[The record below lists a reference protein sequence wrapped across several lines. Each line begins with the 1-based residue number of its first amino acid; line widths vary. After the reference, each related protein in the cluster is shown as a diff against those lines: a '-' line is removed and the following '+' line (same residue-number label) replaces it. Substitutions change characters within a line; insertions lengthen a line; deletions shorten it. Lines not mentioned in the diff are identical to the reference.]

1 MKEYNY
7 TLTTSQTT
15 ASGGSLSADTISLT
29 GTNNVIFSLSGI
41 GQQYSTINKVI
52 AEFPNRSEQVFTRT
66 LTANVSS
73 LSATIFNNII
83 ESEVQDECSKE
94 ISFYLHRDDGFI
106 DTHVLTFDVT
116 TTNLDD
122 YTDVNL
128 IKSEYFAIDT
138 NDNNLVLTFNADDPN
153 ITGVNLIDFDQIS
166 RPTHP
171 EKTKKYFSNTG
182 SPVSSLS
189 SLISLHADTIVTNAG
204 RSNLKGLTIRSG
216 DNSQRATVKFTTRV
230 PTVTTELVDYVDTSK
245 IFSPAIPN
253 TTFFHTSGQIVWH
266 ANEEVQVK
274 SFNIPLIDSYGAY
287 VNILGTGNTQAY
299 FHNYF
304 TGQTQTVSANY
315 FFVDL
320 FDLSGCEVELCECST
335 LTAYINY

>member
-7 TLTTSQTT
+7 TLTTSQTAAT
-15 ASGGSLSADTISLT
+15 AGSASSGTLSLT

-41 GQQYSTINKVI
+41 DQQYSTINKVI

-73 LSATIFNNII
+73 LTATTFNNIF
-83 ESEVQDECSKE
+83 ESEVQNDCSKE
-94 ISFYLHRDDGFI
+94 ISFFLHRDDGFI
-106 DTHVLTFDVT
+106 DTHVLTFNIT
-116 TTNLDD
+116 TTNLED

-128 IKSEYFAIDT
+128 IKSEFLSTDT
-138 NDNNLVLTFNADDPN
+138 NSNNLVLTFNADDPN
-153 ITGVNLIDFDQIS
+153 ITGVNLIDFDEIS
-166 RPTHP
+166 NSRT
-171 EKTKKYFSNTG
+171 TFYGTSGTA
-182 SPVSSLS
+182 VSALS
-189 SLISLHADTIVTNAG
+189 SLISLHADTVITNAG
-204 RSNLKGLTIRSG
+204 RSNLKGLAIRSG
-216 DNSQRATVKFTTRV
+216 DNSQRVTVKFTTRV
-230 PTVTTELVDYVDTSK
+230 PTVTTELVDYGDNTSR

-274 SFNIPLIDSYGAY
+274 SFNIPLIDSFGAY
-287 VNILGTGNTQAY
+287 ISANESAY

-304 TGQTQTVSANY
+304 SGETQTVSANY

-320 FDLSGCEVELCECST
+320 FDLSGCEAELCECST

>member
-7 TLTTSQTT
+7 TLTTSQTAT
-15 ASGGSLSADTISLT
+15 SAGSLSADTISLT

-41 GQQYSTINKVI
+41 DQQYSTINKVI

-66 LTANVSS
+66 LTDNVSS
-73 LSATIFNNII
+73 LSATTFNSII

-138 NDNNLVLTFNADDPN
+138 NDSNLVLTFNADDPN
-153 ITGVNLIDFDQIS
+153 ITGVNLIDIDQIS
-166 RPTHP
+166 
-171 EKTKKYFSNTG
+171 KTKGTDYGTTRS
-182 SPVSSLS
+182 SVSSLS
-189 SLISLHADTIVTNAG
+189 SLISLHAETFITNAG
-204 RSNLKGLTIRSG
+204 RSNLKGLAIRSG
-216 DNSQRATVKFTTRV
+216 DSSQRATVKFTTRV
-230 PTVTTELVDYVDTSK
+230 PTVTTELVEYGDTSK

-287 VNILGTGNTQAY
+287 INILGTGNEQAY

-304 TGQTQTVSANY
+304 TGLTQPVSANY

-320 FDLSGCEVELCECST
+320 FDLSGCDVELCECST

>member
-7 TLTTSQTT
+7 TLTTSQTAAT
-15 ASGGSLSADTISLT
+15 AGSASSGTLSLT

-41 GQQYSTINKVI
+41 DQQYSTINKVI

-73 LSATIFNNII
+73 LTATTFNNIF
-83 ESEVQDECSKE
+83 ESEVQNECSKE
-94 ISFYLHRDDGFI
+94 INFFLHRDDGFI
-106 DTHVLTFDVT
+106 DTHVLTFNIT
-116 TTNLDD
+116 STNLED

-128 IKSEYFAIDT
+128 IKSEFLSTDS
-138 NDNNLVLTFNADDPN
+138 NNNNLVLTFNADDPN
-153 ITGVNLIDFDQIS
+153 ITGVNLIDFNEIS
-166 RPTHP
+166 RT
-171 EKTKKYFSNTG
+171 TSTYYSTTG
-182 SPVSSLS
+182 SSMSALS
-189 SLISLHADTIVTNAG
+189 SLISLHADTVITNAG
-204 RSNLKGLTIRSG
+204 RSNVKGLAIRSG
-216 DNSQRATVKFTTRV
+216 DNSQRVTVKFTTRV
-230 PTVTTELVDYVDTSK
+230 PTVTTELIDHSDNTSQ

-274 SFNIPLIDSYGAY
+274 SFNIPLIDSFGAY
-287 VNILGTGNTQAY
+287 VSANESAY

-304 TGQTQTVSANY
+304 SGETQTVSANY

-320 FDLSGCEVELCECST
+320 FDLSGCEAELCECST